1 MPSGEEQAWKI
12 LSRLTPE
19 DVCNRA
25 KVAFDELGSVYLVK
39 SFLQDILVSPK
50 DEKMLGRSPTGDFIL
65 NEIGHLSRL
74 SILWYLVNAKDIP
87 LSKKLVSPA
96 DIIGGEIYLKGSH
109 ALPLNQIAEKYGND
123 ILGFFRRGRQL
134 GGEELDIGDV
144 SLRLLPFPRVPVSI
158 LLWKGDV
165 EFPARC
171 GLLFDSTCEVHLP
184 PDIIWSTAMMSV
196 LIML

>member
-1 MPSGEEQAWKI
+1 MPSGEEKAWKT
-12 LSRLTPE
+12 LSQLTPE
-19 DVCNRA
+19 DVCSRA
-25 KVAFDELGSVYLVK
+25 KATFDELCGVYLVK

-74 SILWYLVNAKDIP
+74 SILWYLINAKDIP
-87 LSKKLVSPA
+87 LSKKLVGPA
-96 DIIGGEIYLKGSH
+96 DMTGGQIFLKGSH
-109 ALPLNQIAEKYGND
+109 ALPLNQIAEKYGSD

-134 GGEELDIGDV
+134 GGKELDYGDA

-165 EFPARC
+165 EFPAHC

-184 PDIIWSTAMMSV
+184 ADIIWSTAMMSV